1 MFSCTYVFFFVT
13 RLTNKKS
20 GLVLVI
26 INCYIVHHIQ
36 VSSDKQLT
44 SVTSYNITAFHLQH
58 TIHIRSSPM
67 STWDS
72 EIDAWLIFIRG
83 VCLRPQILSETC
95 ILKTLHFDLY

>member
-1 MFSCTYVFFFVT
+1 M
-13 RLTNKKS
+13 
-20 GLVLVI
+20 
-26 INCYIVHHIQ
+26 Q

-58 TIHIRSSPM
+58 TIHIRSSPL

-83 VCLRPQILSETC
+83 VCLRPQILSKTC